1 MVTRYEFLLYNVGST
16 TPLIVVNLRKPAPDS
31 AGTIRIALSTIL
43 VPRPAGGIP
52 YEARIAAVG
61 SGGGSSRSTPSNP
74 FAFQVPCSYSVSP
87 SARWMGSTTGSSTFS
102 VTAPVG
108 CGWSATSSTSWMAIA
123 NGGSGAG
130 NGTVTFSAAANP
142 TTTQRTGSLT
152 IAGRTVTVT
161 QSGGSCTYS
170 VSPAAQSVARAGG
183 RASFTVTAPSGCTW
197 VTSEQTSWMSIASG
211 ASGSGTGSV
220 SLNIAANTA
229 TSSRSTT
236 ATIAG
241 RTVTVSQPPIGT
253 RPAAPTGMRIA
264 SCSPYLL

>member
-1 MVTRYEFLLYNVGST
+1 
-16 TPLIVVNLRKPAPDS
+16 
-31 AGTIRIALSTIL
+31 
-43 VPRPAGGIP
+43 
-52 YEARIAAVG
+52 
-61 SGGGSSRSTPSNP
+61 
-74 FAFQVPCSYSVSP
+74 
-87 SARWMGSTTGSSTFS
+87 MGSTAGSSTFS

-108 CGWSATSSTSWMAIA
+108 CGWSATSSTSWMAIT

-142 TTTQRTGSLT
+142 TTAQRTGSLT

-161 QSGGSCTYS
+161 QSGGGVYLFR
-170 VSPAAQSVARAGG
+170 VAR
-183 RASFTVTAPSGCTW
+183 RAIRGPRRRSSVIHRDRALRSTW

-211 ASGSGTGSV
+211 ASGSGNGSV

-264 SCSPYLL
+264 S